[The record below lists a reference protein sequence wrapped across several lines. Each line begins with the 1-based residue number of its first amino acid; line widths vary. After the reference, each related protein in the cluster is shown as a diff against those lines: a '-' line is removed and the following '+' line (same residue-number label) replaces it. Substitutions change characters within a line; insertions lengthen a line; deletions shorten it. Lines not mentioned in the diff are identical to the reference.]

1 MDNDKPWRDDPIII
15 SEQTLNNVV
24 VVSNPNPYQV
34 IVSTAG
40 GTELRIDTRQS
51 IPRKLVPRR
60 LHKTN
65 RGSLALAGYQQKSGG
80 EKSREVRENSISRLP
95 VRQALQ
101 RCSHCW
107 HHIIN
112 TNSPTSPSPTE
123 NIREPRD
130 NLGGQNHPGKS
141 LWVMFPRTSISFFR
155 A

>member
-51 IPRKLVPRR
+51 IPRKLVPRDYLKLIGLLLR
-60 LHKTN
+60 WPDTSKNQAEKKAGKFEKTQYL
-65 RGSLALAGYQQKSGG
+65 GSQSGKHFNDVPIAGITS
-80 EKSREVRENSISRLP
+80 LTP
-95 VRQALQ
+95 TPPQAPA
-101 RCSHCW
+101 R
-107 HHIIN
+107 
-112 TNSPTSPSPTE
+112 PK